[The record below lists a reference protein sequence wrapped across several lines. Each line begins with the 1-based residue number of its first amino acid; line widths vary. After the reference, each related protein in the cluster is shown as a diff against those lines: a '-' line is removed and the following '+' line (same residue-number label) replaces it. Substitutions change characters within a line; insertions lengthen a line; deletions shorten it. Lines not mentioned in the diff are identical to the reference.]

1 MIEHIEI
8 KNFTVFES
16 LKTDLVSGVN
26 LFIGANGTGKTHL
39 LKLLYSFQ
47 SAGLKNDLFKDLSSK
62 LYRVFLPTETL
73 LKRLIR
79 KGKGQKNKAFI
90 SVIRNGEKIDI
101 TLEDK
106 ITHGECKTQHLKPDK
121 PVYIPVKEMLAN
133 APGFRSLYNEREIH
147 FEEVYADIIDKAF
160 LPPLKNITPER
171 EIILTLLQKE
181 MGGKIKIKNEEFYLK
196 SKTGEIE
203 FPLVAEGIRKLALL
217 WLLIANGS
225 LDTGATLYWDEPETN
240 LNPSML
246 PLVVKVLLAL
256 ERIGVQIFI
265 ASHSYVLM
273 KEFELQRKDHSLCFY
288 SLYKDENDSVAFN
301 KSQTCH
307 NLLPNKIADAYSRIY
322 DLEIEQAMG
331 VK

>member
-16 LKTDLVSGVN
+16 LNTDLVSGVN

-47 SAGLKNDLFKDLSSK
+47 SAGIKRGLFKEFSPK
-62 LYRVFLPTETL
+62 LLRVFLPQDSS
-73 LKRLIR
+73 LKRLVR
-79 KGKGQKNKAFI
+79 RAKGQQNEVSISITKN
-90 SVIRNGEKIDI
+90 NEKLDW
-101 TLEDK
+101 TLTDTDADTK
-106 ITHGECKTQHLKPDK
+106 FGMQHLKPDK

-160 LPPLKNITPER
+160 LPPLK
-171 EIILTLLQKE
+171 TLSQEQQNLMNLIQKE
-181 MGGKIKIKNEEFYLK
+181 MGGKIKLKNEEFYLK

-225 LDTGATLYWDEPETN
+225 LDKGATFYWDEPETN

-246 PLVVKVLLAL
+246 PLVVKVLLEL

-265 ASHSYVLM
+265 ATHSYVLM
-273 KEFELQRKDHSLCFY
+273 KEFELQRNEHSVCFY
-288 SLYKDENDSVAFN
+288 SLYKDENDTVALN
-301 KSQTCH
+301 KSQTFH
-307 NLLPNKIADAYSRIY
+307 GLLPNKIADAFSRIY

-331 VK
+331 G